1 MAKVRKLGAN
11 ISLVGIVLTVKGNSR
26 NVRLARKGKSKERWE

>member
-1 MAKVRKLGAN
+1 MAKLRKLGAN
-11 ISLVGIVLTVKGNSR
+11 ICPVGIVLTVKGNSR